1 MGTYFHGGQPPGRPP
16 EKRIQRYSAWGTGD
30 RAWRWKK
37 VVHLQLRDG
46 RGGAPS
52 KALGGGSRR
61 PAAQPALSK
70 LGGQGDEESKASAR
84 FSTSGTRRMRV
95 PRSHSAGLQEP
106 PYEALSDILKRR
118 QTVNKQQVNVLTHL
132 GLSAPGGKS

>member
-1 MGTYFHGGQPPGRPP
+1 MEGSHQEGHLRRGYRGTVLGVQGIEPGDGKRWCTCNSGMEGAGPQARRWGEGP
-16 EKRIQRYSAWGTGD
+16 EG
-30 RAWRWKK
+30 
-37 VVHLQLRDG
+37 LL
-46 RGGAPS
+46 
-52 KALGGGSRR
+52 
-61 PAAQPALSK
+61 LS
-70 LGGQGDEESKASAR
+70 LLSVNWGGQGDEESKASAR

-118 QTVNKQQVNVLTHL
+118 QTVNKQQVTVLTHL

>member
-1 MGTYFHGGQPPGRPP
+1 MELTSMEGSHQEGHLRRGYRGTVLGVQDTEPGDG
-16 EKRIQRYSAWGTGD
+16 KRWCTCNSGME
-30 RAWRWKK
+30 
-37 VVHLQLRDG
+37 
-46 RGGAPS
+46 GAGPQ
-52 KALGGGSRR
+52 ARCWGGGSRR

-106 PYEALSDILKRR
+106 PYGVHA
-118 QTVNKQQVNVLTHL
+118 H
-132 GLSAPGGKS
+132 PGGRRVPALLDRAGQLCSTAHAV